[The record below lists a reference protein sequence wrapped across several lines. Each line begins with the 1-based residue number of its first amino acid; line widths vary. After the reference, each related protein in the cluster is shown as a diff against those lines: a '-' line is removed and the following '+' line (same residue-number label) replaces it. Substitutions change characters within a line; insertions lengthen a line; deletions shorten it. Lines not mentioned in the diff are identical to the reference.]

1 MPIFEYRALTTTG
14 KIRKGIVDAD
24 TPRDAR
30 SKLRSDHMHVTEM
43 WQLDDEAKSATAK
56 AKAKAKAKRPRRKR
70 SEGPGASVPAVSES
84 RALERPRRGLFS
96 KEIDIS
102 FLQRR
107 VKTRDLATFTRQVST
122 LLRSGIQLADAL
134 KALVEQC
141 ADRDMERMLRN
152 VKEEITSG
160 NNLAEAMAKHPRY
173 FNDLYV
179 NMVRAGEASGQLD
192 GVLVRVADYLQ
203 KQASLKGKIIAAI
216 TYPAIMV
223 VVGLAVVIF
232 LMTFVVPKITR
243 ILSDR
248 GQPLPWMT
256 EVLMMVSDITKSYWL
271 AILIGGVAGAFLL
284 KAALGTEAGRLKW
297 DTMLLRVPIF
307 GPLFA
312 KQAISRFAL
321 TFSTLLK
328 SGLPALDSLK
338 IVSLVVNNAR
348 MTQVI
353 NDIHS
358 RIIEGADIATPI
370 RKSKVFPPM
379 VGYMVSVGEQ
389 SGQLEEILDRIA
401 EAYEEELDLT
411 IQRLTAMIEPVIIVL
426 LAVVVGFIIA
436 AVLLPLLDFSQ
447 MTG

>member
-1 MPIFEYRALTTTG
+1 MPIFEYRALTSTG
-14 KIRKGIVDAD
+14 RSRKGMVDAD

-30 SKLRSDHMHVTEM
+30 SKLRSDHMHVTEI
-43 WQLDDEAKSATAK
+43 WEVSQRALRRAGGKK
-56 AKAKAKAKRPRRKR
+56 AKGK
-70 SEGPGASVPAVSES
+70 GGES
-84 RALERPRRGLFS
+84 RALTKPGGLLS
-96 KEIDIS
+96 MNVDIS
-102 FLQRR
+102 FLQGR
-107 VKTRDLATFTRQVST
+107 VTARDLAVFTRQFST
-122 LLRSGIQLADAL
+122 LLKSGIQLADAL

-141 ADRDMERMLRN
+141 VDRNMEQVLRAI
-152 VKEEITSG
+152 KEEITAG

-179 NMVRAGEASGQLD
+179 NMVRAGEASGHLD
-192 GVLVRVADYLQ
+192 VVLVRVADYLQ
-203 KQASLKGKIIAAI
+203 KQASLKGKIVSAI
-216 TYPAIMV
+216 TYPIIMV

-243 ILSDR
+243 ILTDR

-256 EVLMMVSDITKSYWL
+256 EVLMVISDLTKNYWFL
-271 AILIGGVAGAFLL
+271 ILIALGVGLIGL
-284 KAALGTEAGRLKW
+284 KAALATEGGRLKW
-297 DTMLLRVPIF
+297 DSMLLRIPIF
-307 GPLFA
+307 GSLFA

-348 MTQVI
+348 LTTVI
-353 NDIHS
+353 NDIHT

-370 RKSKVFPPM
+370 RRSKVFPPM

-389 SGQLEEILDRIA
+389 SGQLEDILDRIA
-401 EAYEEELDLT
+401 ESYEEELDLT

-436 AVLLPLLDFSQ
+436 AVLLPLLDFSS